1 MEFYDLHPITPQE
14 RFIKKAVEVL
24 KNGGV
29 IIYPTD
35 TVYGLGCDI
44 FNKEAVE
51 RIYSIKNEAL
61 TKLYSFLIH
70 DLKDISNYAKVSDYA
85 YKMMKKHLPGPYTFV
100 LPASKEV
107 PKKLWTK
114 RKQVGIRI
122 PNHPI
127 ALQLAKELGNPIVS
141 TSVTNRKGDI
151 LFNPEEIKVIFNS
164 QVDLMLS
171 TGALSGVVS
180 SIVDLSS
187 ESPEII
193 REGAGDTSEF
203 LL

>member
-1 MEFYDLHPITPQE
+1 M
-14 RFIKKAVEVL
+14 
-24 KNGGV
+24 
-29 IIYPTD
+29 
-35 TVYGLGCDI
+35 
-44 FNKEAVE
+44 
-51 RIYSIKNEAL
+51 
-61 TKLYSFLIH
+61 
-70 DLKDISNYAKVSDYA
+70 
-85 YKMMKKHLPGPYTFV
+85 
-100 LPASKEV
+100 
-107 PKKLWTK
+107 
-114 RKQVGIRI
+114 
-122 PNHPI
+122 
-127 ALQLAKELGNPIVS
+127 AKELGNPIVS

-187 ESPEII
+187 ESPVII

>member
-187 ESPEII
+187 ESPVII

>member
-1 MEFYDLHPITPQE
+1 MEYYELHPVTPQA
-14 RFIKKAVEVL
+14 RYINKAVEVL

-44 FNKEAVE
+44 YNKEAVE

-61 TKLYSFLIH
+61 TKLYSFLIP
-70 DLKDISNYAKVSDYA
+70 DLKDISKYAKVSDYA
-85 YKMMKKHLPGPYTFV
+85 YRMMKKHLPGPYTFV

-122 PNHPI
+122 PNHNI
-127 ALQLAKELGNPIVS
+127 AIQLAKELGNPIVS
-141 TSVTNRKGDI
+141 TSVTNRKGDV
-151 LFNPEEIKVIFNS
+151 LFNPEEIKIIFNS

-171 TGALSGVVS
+171 SGALNGKPST
-180 SIVDLSS
+180 IVDLSS
-187 ESPEII
+187 DIPEVL
-193 REGAGDTSEF
+193 REGAGDASEF
-203 LL
+203 FI

>member
-1 MEFYDLHPITPQE
+1 MEYYELHPVTPQA
-14 RFIKKAVEVL
+14 RYINKAVEVL
-24 KNGGV
+24 KSGGV

-44 FNKEAVE
+44 YNKEAVE

-61 TKLYSFLIH
+61 TKLYSFLIP
-70 DLKDISNYAKVSDYA
+70 DLKDISKYAKVSDYA
-85 YKMMKKHLPGPYTFV
+85 YRMMKKHLPGPYTFV

-122 PNHPI
+122 PNHNI
-127 ALQLAKELGNPIVS
+127 AIQLAKELGNPIVS
-141 TSVTNRKGDI
+141 TSVTNRKGDV
-151 LFNPEEIKVIFNS
+151 LFNPEEIKIIFNS

-171 TGALSGVVS
+171 SGALNGKPST
-180 SIVDLSS
+180 IVDLSS
-187 ESPEII
+187 DIPEVL
-193 REGAGDTSEF
+193 REGAGDASEF
-203 LL
+203 FI